1 MTMGTLLMLTGC
13 MVKPYVLT
21 MQDVQTRATKDLQA
35 VTAIQEPVSGPIDLY
50 EAIARA
56 LKYNLDAKVKAMQ
69 AQLAH
74 QQLNVAHYSLLPQLS
89 ANAGFD
95 GRNNFTGGVGQ
106 SLVTGR
112 QAVEAFTSSERNVS
126 SGNLALSWDVLDFGL
141 SFVRAQQAA
150 DNVMIAEEEKRR
162 IAVRLAQ
169 DVRSSADRR
178 QEAPVAAHPAQLPS

>member
-1 MTMGTLLMLTGC
+1 MLTGC

-112 QAVEAFTSSERNVS
+112 QAVEAFTSSERNVT

-150 DNVMIAEEEKRR
+150 DNVMIAEE
-162 IAVRLAQ
+162 
-169 DVRSSADRR
+169 
-178 QEAPVAAHPAQLPS
+178 